1 MGPFLPLL
9 EVYARLAEVRNDVQ
23 QSVEKSAE
31 KEMKEI
37 SIRRQLDQSGD
48 SNVEDISLKNRN
60 GREILRK
67 LACTF

>member
-60 GREILRK
+60 GREFLRK